1 MTDSHDAARELP
13 LHALHV
19 ELGAKLV
26 PFAGWAMP
34 LNYPEGI
41 LKEHR
46 WCRTS
51 AALFDVSHM
60 GQIAVRGSDADAA
73 LESLTPADLVGLPQG
88 RARYCL
94 LTNDSGG
101 ILDDLIVTR
110 LEHGLHVVVNASRRT
125 ADLEHLQAT
134 IGTRCEIDESAEL
147 CLFALQ
153 GPAAAAV
160 MERLAGSIDGWRFM
174 SARQVSMSGIDCT
187 ATRSGYTGEDGF
199 EISVG
204 SRAASDLARLLL
216 NQPEVHPAGLGARD
230 SLRLEAG
237 LCLHGHDIDAATT
250 AVEADLAWTISPA
263 RRASGAR
270 AGGYPG
276 AEVNSRQLE
285 SGPAR
290 KRVGLKP
297 EGRMP
302 IREGAELFERGGATA
317 GIVTSGGFS
326 PTLEAP
332 IAMGYVETE
341 ILRSGTAL
349 VAVSRGRE
357 IPITRADLPFV
368 AHRYFRT

>member
-1 MTDSHDAARELP
+1 MTDPHDPARELP

-26 PFAGWAMP
+26 SFAGYSMP

-46 WCRTS
+46 WCRAS

-60 GQIAVRGSDADAA
+60 GQIAVRGSEADAA
-73 LESLTPADLVGLPQG
+73 LESLTPADLIGLPPG

-94 LTNDSGG
+94 LTNETGG

-134 IGTRCEIDESAEL
+134 IGTRCEIDGSADL
-147 CLFALQ
+147 CLLALQ

-160 MERLAGSIDGWRFM
+160 IERLSGPLAGWRFM
-174 SARQVSMSGIDCT
+174 SARNLSPSGIDCIV
-187 ATRSGYTGEDGF
+187 TRSGYTGEDGF
-199 EISVG
+199 EISVA
-204 SRAASDLARLLL
+204 SNAASDLARLLL
-216 NQPEVHPAGLGARD
+216 AQHEVRPAGLGARD

-263 RRASGAR
+263 RRAGGAR

-276 AEVNSRQLE
+276 AAVISHQVE

-302 IREGAELFERGGATA
+302 VREGAELFERGGAKA
-317 GIVTSGGFS
+317 GVVTSGGFS

-332 IAMGYVETE
+332 IAMGYVDTET
-341 ILRSGTAL
+341 LRSGTAL

-357 IPITRADLPFV
+357 IPITRAELPFV
-368 AHRYFRT
+368 AHRYFKT